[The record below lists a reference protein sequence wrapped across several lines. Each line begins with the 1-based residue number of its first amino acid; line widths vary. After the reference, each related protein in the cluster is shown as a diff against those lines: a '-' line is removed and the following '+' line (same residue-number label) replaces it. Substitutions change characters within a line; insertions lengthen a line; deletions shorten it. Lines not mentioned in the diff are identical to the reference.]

1 MNRIIPFFLLL
12 FTTLSLQA
20 QQFSAAQ
27 MSVIRAGTADE
38 EISPQVA
45 LENHSRSPVR
55 LAWRIENVDMPSNW
69 ERSFC
74 DVDCHT
80 AIESSGFFML
90 PTQGTDLRLNF
101 RPNGKP
107 GFGRIEVV
115 IYEPQDSTRT
125 AVRLIFNAS
134 AQRLVTTRSLANTS
148 AAVMI
153 YPNPA
158 TEYIRI
164 DDTQGQVSRLDIFN
178 LLGKKV
184 TSYEV
189 QGENEK
195 YNVSRLQKGVYLVRL
210 IDGNGK
216 VLRTQRINKYNP

>member
-1 MNRIIPFFLLL
+1 MNRLIPLLFFL
-12 FTTLSLQA
+12 FTALGLQA
-20 QQFSAAQ
+20 QSFSAAQ
-27 MSVIRAGTADE
+27 MSVIRSGTADE
-38 EISPQVA
+38 ELSPQVS
-45 LENHSRSPVR
+45 LENHNRSPLR
-55 LAWRIENVDMPSNW
+55 LAWRIETVDIPDNW
-69 ERSFC
+69 ARSFC
-74 DVDCHT
+74 DIDCHT
-80 AIESSGFFML
+80 ALETSGFFTL
-90 PTQGTDLRLNF
+90 PNQGTDLRLNF
-101 RPNGKP
+101 RPNGRP

-125 AVRLIFNAS
+125 AVRLVFNAS
-134 AQRLVTTRSLANTS
+134 AQRLVTTRSFANTS
-148 AAVMI
+148 ASVMI

-164 DDTQGQVSRLDIFN
+164 DDEQGQVKRLDIFN

-189 QGENEK
+189 QGESEK
-195 YNVSRLQKGVYLVRL
+195 YNVSRLQKGVYLVRM